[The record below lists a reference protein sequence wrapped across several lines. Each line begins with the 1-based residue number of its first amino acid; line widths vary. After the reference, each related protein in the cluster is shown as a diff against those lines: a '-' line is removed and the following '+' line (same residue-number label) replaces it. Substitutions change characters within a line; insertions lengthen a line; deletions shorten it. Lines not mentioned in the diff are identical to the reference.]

1 VTAGVAMYDPA
12 LLAILDDSERHS
24 RPVAIRF
31 VDGEVYD
38 LRIISTAHAE
48 EGDDVVAEVVH
59 HVRSSGSARV
69 PDGAFINFC
78 LPEVEQVLLDGE
90 CVFRREAIT

>member
-1 VTAGVAMYDPA
+1 MYDPA
-12 LLAILDDSERHS
+12 LLVVLEDSEHHS

-38 LRIISTAHAE
+38 LRIISIAHAE

-59 HVRSSGSARV
+59 HVQSSGNAQA
-69 PDGAFINFC
+69 PDGAFINFASRKLNRSYSRRVC
-78 LPEVEQVLLDGE
+78 LQERGCHVI
-90 CVFRREAIT
+90 RER

>member
-1 VTAGVAMYDPA
+1 MHDPA
-12 LLAILDDSERHS
+12 LLAVLEDSERHS

-31 VDGEVYD
+31 VDGEVYE

-48 EGDDVVAEVVH
+48 EGDDVVAEVVD
-59 HVRSSGSARV
+59 HVGSSGNAQV

-78 LPEVEQVLLDGE
+78 LPDVEQVLIDGE
-90 CVFRREAIT
+90 CVFRREAVT

>member
-1 VTAGVAMYDPA
+1 MFDPS
-12 LLAILDDSERHS
+12 LLDVLEDLERHS

-38 LRIISTAHAE
+38 LRVISTAHVE
-48 EGDDVVAEVVH
+48 EGDDIVAEVVH
-59 HVRSSGSARV
+59 HVRSSASAQV

-78 LPEVEQVLLDGE
+78 LPEVEQVLLDGV
-90 CVFRREAIT
+90 CVFRREVVT